1 MPYEQ
6 YLGWM
11 KKHGLLFSTVF
22 GIGQLIKKSR
32 SKDPDCCYYL
42 HCPTFNY
49 TVTPD
54 PTNDRLNAED
64 YTKIYMNSSL
74 KNDVVLT
81 LSATFPNLQDPEG
94 SKTRSNEKDKTIVS
108 ILDNLTE
115 SYPGAFAWAG
125 EINVFKHALAGNGF
139 FNPKVSPRV
148 NEAHLASGKLDPFF
162 HKMAEVT
169 DFKCSSL

>member
-32 SKDPDCCYYL
+32 PSDPDCCYYL

-74 KNDVVLT
+74 RNDVVLT
-81 LSATFPNLQDPEG
+81 LSATYPNLQGPDSMKNFG
-94 SKTRSNEKDKTIVS
+94 LKFWRDKSLSFGLKFHTLRKSSKWV
-108 ILDNLTE
+108 
-115 SYPGAFAWAG
+115 
-125 EINVFKHALAGNGF
+125 
-139 FNPKVSPRV
+139 
-148 NEAHLASGKLDPFF
+148 
-162 HKMAEVT
+162 
-169 DFKCSSL
+169 

>member
-32 SKDPDCCYYL
+32 PSDPDCCYYL

-74 KNDVVLT
+74 RDDVVLT
-81 LSATFPNLQDPEG
+81 LSATFPNLQGGNSIE
-94 SKTRSNEKDKTIVS
+94 TFWLELWLEK
-108 ILDNLTE
+108 
-115 SYPGAFAWAG
+115 
-125 EINVFKHALAGNGF
+125 
-139 FNPKVSPRV
+139 
-148 NEAHLASGKLDPFF
+148 
-162 HKMAEVT
+162 
-169 DFKCSSL
+169 